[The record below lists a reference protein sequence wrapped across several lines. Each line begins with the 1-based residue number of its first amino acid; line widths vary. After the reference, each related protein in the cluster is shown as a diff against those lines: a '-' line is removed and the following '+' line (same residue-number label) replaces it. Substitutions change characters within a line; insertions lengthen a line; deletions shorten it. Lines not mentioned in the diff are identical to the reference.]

1 MKITND
7 KWVSIHYTL
16 KDDAGKEIDSSV
28 GNEPLGFVFGRG
40 YLISGLEKQL
50 EGKEPGEKFQAVVQ
64 PEEGYGKYDER
75 LVMKVGRDQFETDQQ
90 IEIGMKFQVMT
101 PAGVS
106 IVTVTKVEADE
117 ITIDGNHELADK
129 VLHFDVEVVEV
140 RDATDE
146 ELNPPSCG
154 GGCGGCSG
162 DCSDG
167 SCGGCGGCH

>member
-1 MKITND
+1 
-7 KWVSIHYTL
+7 
-16 KDDAGKEIDSSV
+16 
-28 GNEPLGFVFGRG
+28 
-40 YLISGLEKQL
+40 
-50 EGKEPGEKFQAVVQ
+50 
-64 PEEGYGKYDER
+64 
-75 LVMKVGRDQFETDQQ
+75 MKVGRDQFETDQP

-129 VLHFDVEVVEV
+129 VFHFDVEVVEV

>member
-1 MKITND
+1 MDASQLWET
-7 KWVSIHYTL
+7 TL
-16 KDDAGKEIDSSV
+16 NPETRILAQV
-28 GNEPLGFVFGRG
+28 T
-40 YLISGLEKQL
+40 IS
-50 EGKEPGEKFQAVVQ
+50 
-64 PEEGYGKYDER
+64 D
-75 LVMKVGRDQFETDQQ
+75 T
-90 IEIGMKFQVMT
+90 
-101 PAGVS
+101 
-106 IVTVTKVEADE
+106 VEADE

-146 ELNPPSCG
+146 ELNLPNCG